1 MANNSSGLADST
13 ISTVYRLNGSANT
26 SLDGSVNSSG
36 LNESTKSSSLTD
48 SSHNS
53 SILLTDSSHTL
64 DDFPGFSQDDA
75 SPDSEMKDPF
85 NAIFY
90 HVMPLKDTTNIIF
103 YNRPLYENILSV
115 LSKEFANFPL
125 KNAKKFRIK
134 THVDG
139 LQCFL
144 TIDRTIMS
152 ICASGP
158 GHISWKETNFKKL
171 SENMYRSFVRE
182 TNSALNTSLMT
193 QDNGSL
199 SASQASTQP
208 NESVLINTMEQ
219 AGEETPGEMI
229 TQELPDTATVL
240 QDSPVMRKISILM
253 GMINSLQGQITT
265 MQGEIR
271 TLTKE
276 VNELTTQA
284 AYKTVD
290 ETYITN
296 MSRETVIETV
306 SERELSQ
313 CNNSRGQAPASQPST
328 SYSEVLQQRTTSSI
342 PNQQNTN
349 KLMAATPQP
358 GTDGLQRTSTPKTPI
373 QQHTD
378 RAHTTPRLSQQ
389 GRQGSHLESRSRPSE
404 QRISTKKILL
414 MGDSVISPVNPR
426 GLRKEV
432 FKHSISGARIDH
444 IFDQTN
450 IFNMNQFSEVIIFV
464 GGNDAS
470 NGTDIEYF
478 EELYEQ
484 VILNLKQVN
493 DACQIYLCNV
503 SPRGDTDTAEVN
515 QAVHRL
521 CQEHNLTMVDIN
533 KAFYDKQGKI
543 IERYYGE
550 DLIHLSSSGVKRL
563 LGEIDRE
570 INIVENFENCAFKNR
585 YQKRGPIRKGSSQIN
600 SQRSSSGPRRGRSGL
615 NRQNSNVN
623 NGTACY
629 KCGETNHETS
639 RCKHK
644 EQLKCYYCGFYGHKS
659 GRCLNQ

>member
-1 MANNSSGLADST
+1 MLNNSKNDIHIFGLSETKLKHYHPDKYFFVDS
-13 ISTVYRLNGSANT
+13 YQFFR
-26 SLDGSVNSSG
+26 
-36 LNESTKSSSLTD
+36 
-48 SSHNS
+48 
-53 SILLTDSSHTL
+53 
-64 DDFPGFSQDDA
+64 
-75 SPDSEMKDPF
+75 KDR
-85 NAIFY
+85 I
-90 HVMPLKDTTNIIF
+90 
-103 YNRPLYENILSV
+103 
-115 LSKEFANFPL
+115 LSKERCEEGGGIIVYVRNELKVERRCDIEMKEIECLVLEVFPTNSKSYLVGMSYRHPNETVIWNENFEIFVDRIL
-125 KNAKKFRIK
+125 ETQKEFYLLGDFNRDLLNENIKKNHGWNLLQMVNQSTRK
-134 THVDG
+134 TSSSETLIDQFYCNIQTNLNTIDVPKIG
-139 LQCFL
+139 LSDHFPIFL
-144 TIDRTIMS
+144 T
-152 ICASGP
+152 C
-158 GHISWKETNFKKL
+158 KTNF
-171 SENMYRSFVRE
+171 
-182 TNSALNTSLMT
+182 
-193 QDNGSL
+193 
-199 SASQASTQP
+199 
-208 NESVLINTMEQ
+208 SVPKQ

-290 ETYITN
+290 ETYISD

-358 GTDGLQRTSTPKTPI
+358 GTDGLQRTSTPKIPI

-503 SPRGDTDTAEVN
+503 SPRRDTDTAEVN

-629 KCGETNHETS
+629 KCGETNPETS